1 MKENITGRQAKIIHA
16 IVSEYILCGQPV
28 GSHMIVDKYELEIS
42 SATVRKEMSVLEQM
56 GYLLSPHISAGRIP
70 TDDAVRYYVNELV
83 SFYEITVSEKNKLEA
98 FYDKARWQ
106 LDQLLKRTAQLLA
119 MMSHSA
125 AVVLAPVST
134 GSIIKRVELVSITEN
149 LILVIVVGQSGSIFQ
164 KKIKTEIPVNQENL
178 YKISRYLNQNLKG
191 YEIADLQKKGLGF
204 LVEFDE
210 LQDQDLIDIAVKVVQ
225 LFVYAPPDQQVY
237 IDGEAN
243 LYRQLLKSLSDPD
256 SAESIMGKLFD
267 HTFVRKT
274 VNRLRDAS
282 KVTSCIGIELDDQHI
297 SGISIIAKGYSVGG
311 RDIGALGVIGTNR
324 IPYDKLI
331 PTIDYSSILLS
342 NVLSERYDQD
352 EDFIDDTALKP
363 IYLIDD
369 AQEKN

>member
-1 MKENITGRQAKIIHA
+1 MKENITDRQARVIHA
-16 IVSEYILCGQPV
+16 IVSEYIVSGQPV
-28 GSHMIVDKYELEIS
+28 GSHIIVDKYELDIS

-56 GYLLSPHISAGRIP
+56 GYLLSPHTSAGRIP
-70 TDDAVRYYVNELV
+70 TDNAVQYYVNELV
-83 SFYEITVSEKNKLEA
+83 GFYEITISEKNKLEA
-98 FYDKARWQ
+98 FYKKARWQ
-106 LDQLLKRTAQLLA
+106 LDQLLKKTAQLLA
-119 MMSHSA
+119 VMSHSA
-125 AVVLAPVST
+125 AVVLAPIST
-134 GSIIKRVELVSITEN
+134 GSVIKRIELVSITEN
-149 LILVIVVGQSGSIFQ
+149 LVLVVVIGQSGSIFQ
-164 KKIKTEIPVNQENL
+164 KKIKTEIPVNQESL
-178 YKISRYLNQNLKG
+178 YKISRYLNQHLKG

-210 LQDQDLIDIAVKVVQ
+210 LQDQDLINIAIKVVQ
-225 LFVYAPPDQQVY
+225 LFVYSPPDQQVY

-243 LYRQLLKSLSDPD
+243 LYRQLLESMSDPD
-256 SAESIMGKLFD
+256 SAESLMGKLFD
-267 HTFVRKT
+267 HAFVRKT

-282 KVTSCIGIELDDQHI
+282 KVTSSIGIELDDQYI

-311 RDIGALGVIGTNR
+311 RDMGALGVIGTNR

-352 EDFIDDTALKP
+352 ENFLNDAALKP

-369 AQEKN
+369 V